1 MPSVTGRR
9 QSWGGQTPVPKPEA
23 QALCWTRWKS
33 PCFSQKQGVQLLWKI
48 LGVSLESRASSRSR
62 QGCVPPPQPN
72 TSRHWA
78 SVKGAGKGAC
88 CRLFANP
95 THPERGRPVFPGA
108 ERGRRAVRST
118 RRGSAHFPPGG
129 QVRLETAVPQL
140 SAPTGSSARPGPCLA
155 EAAVSAQAASRNLL
169 PAAAPSSRGPAQPEQ
184 QACGGARV
192 RAGWSQQRACPALG
206 PATPS
211 LEDAQLAEAKGTR
224 GPQQLFPGIPWAGP
238 QSPRN
243 GLVAQSPS
251 RDYKS
256 GAPGSLGP
264 AISLQPTSTPGP
276 TERAS
281 LTQASRAR
289 EAPNCWPSPGDPSCT
304 GRCWS

>member
-1 MPSVTGRR
+1 MVTQQTRLCAPSPTEHVPALGLSQR
-9 QSWGGQTPVPKPEA
+9 SWQGCLL
-23 QALCWTRWKS
+23 QALC
-33 PCFSQKQGVQLLWKI
+33 
-48 LGVSLESRASSRSR
+48 
-62 QGCVPPPQPN
+62 QPN
-72 TSRHWA
+72 PSRERPP
-78 SVKGAGKGAC
+78 SVPRGRAGKEGRAQHQAGLGPLSPWVGRC
-88 CRLFANP
+88 GWRPRCPSSPPRQAP
-95 THPERGRPVFPGA
+95 PE
-108 ERGRRAVRST
+108 
-118 RRGSAHFPPGG
+118 
-129 QVRLETAVPQL
+129 
-140 SAPTGSSARPGPCLA
+140 ARPGPCLA

-251 RDYKS
+251 QDYKS